1 MNPLLDFKIRFSD
14 AAYAIESTPKAL
26 RNWIQKGQ
34 VTLVSEDT
42 IGWREFS
49 LAEIAILAVI
59 RRLVNFGMK
68 VEEANQLANDAARSL
83 FEYEKIS
90 AKTFKL
96 AIRPVSMLVWRDP
109 EWKMKLLERDEPLPD
124 GLDTFLV
131 IKLNRVYERIFERV
145 FRRASDTKVGGD
157 GKESD

>member
-26 RNWIQKGQ
+26 RNWMQKGQ
-34 VTLVSEDT
+34 VTLVSSDT
-42 IGWREFS
+42 SGWREFS

-68 VEEANQLANDAARSL
+68 VEEANQLANDAARSF

-90 AKTFKL
+90 AEPKFLTTIKMKMVVQTYFMR
-96 AIRPVSMLVWRDP
+96 IVVSMN
-109 EWKMKLLERDEPLPD
+109 
-124 GLDTFLV
+124 FLM
-131 IKLNRVYERIFERV
+131 
-145 FRRASDTKVGGD
+145 
-157 GKESD
+157 

>member
-42 IGWREFS
+42 GGWREFS

-59 RRLVNFGMK
+59 NDPIATDRLAVERRRSGWFK
-68 VEEANQLANDAARSL
+68 VHFTSATRAADAPVAFFAARINVPGNGCDITG
-83 FEYEKIS
+83 FCNV
-90 AKTFKL
+90 
-96 AIRPVSMLVWRDP
+96 RWCQ
-109 EWKMKLLERDEPLPD
+109 
-124 GLDTFLV
+124 
-131 IKLNRVYERIFERV
+131 
-145 FRRASDTKVGGD
+145 
-157 GKESD
+157 